1 MAYETKRSYG
11 LYSQCF
17 LFPFAIDA
25 NQFSVSCADMM
36 TTTRN
41 GSNDEIPELI
51 VEIGLD
57 GSVIHRTGRLKQQG
71 IVSWNEELRMCVK
84 DVLVD

>member
-1 MAYETKRSYG
+1 M
-11 LYSQCF
+11 
-17 LFPFAIDA
+17 
-25 NQFSVSCADMM
+25 V

-41 GSNDEIPELI
+41 SSDGEILELI

-57 GSVIHRTGRLKQQG
+57 GSVIQRTRRVKQQG

-84 DVLVD
+84 NVLIGQMSVAN

>member
-1 MAYETKRSYG
+1 M
-11 LYSQCF
+11 
-17 LFPFAIDA
+17 
-25 NQFSVSCADMM
+25 V
-36 TTTRN
+36 TTTQN
-41 GSNDEIPELI
+41 SFDGELPELI

-57 GSVIHRTGRLKQQG
+57 GLVIQRTGRVKQQG